1 MAFNS
6 NNRDYSIVTN
16 NELATLLSYFNKD
29 YIMSVIDN
37 SLNIIR
43 NSNSGLISPSPNI
56 IAAYDAN
63 LGVYKLNYPGNVEEI
78 NSVAFDIYNTIVNR
92 LSSYYNLFI
101 KTDGEDIHT
110 VSYLT
115 YEFLVSQFQVNIVNF
130 FVSYILGNSKN
141 LYNELNLM
149 NMKKNKDISTL
160 YSKKVF
166 VDSSLGL
173 VCANLEM
180 VLENIFI
187 RDITIYNIID
197 IIYGSSTE
205 NGMYLKRILQ
215 DKGDFFKVYFINY
228 IKNPNNYP
236 YIITMIK
243 LGIQENAETMK
254 VNITSDQQSS
264 ED

>member
-43 NSNSGLISPSPNI
+43 NSSSGMINPSPNI

-63 LGVYKLNYPGNVEEI
+63 LSSYKLTYPGSTEEI
-78 NSVAFDIYNTIVNR
+78 DLVALDIYNTIINR
-92 LSSYYNLFI
+92 LSTYYNLFI
-101 KTDGEDIHT
+101 KVDGEDIHS

-115 YEFLVSQFQVNIVNF
+115 YEFLVSMFQCNIVKF
-130 FVSYILGNSKN
+130 FISYIIGNSKN
-141 LYNELNLM
+141 LYNELSLM

-166 VDSSLGL
+166 ADSSLGL
-173 VCANLEM
+173 VCANLDI
-180 VLENIFI
+180 VLENIFL

-197 IIYGSSTE
+197 ILYGISTQ

-215 DKGDFFKVYFINY
+215 DRGDFFKMYFVNY
-228 IKNPNNYP
+228 IKDPNNYP

-243 LGIQENAETMK
+243 LGIQENAEMQK
-254 VNITSDQQSS
+254 VNITSDQQS
-264 ED
+264 EV